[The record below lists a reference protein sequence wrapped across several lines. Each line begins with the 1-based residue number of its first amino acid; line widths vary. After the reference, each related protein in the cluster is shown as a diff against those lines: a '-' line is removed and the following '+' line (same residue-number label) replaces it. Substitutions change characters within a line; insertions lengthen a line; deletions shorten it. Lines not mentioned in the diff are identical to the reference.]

1 MASRTMQ
8 EQPVPY
14 KGLGLNEPGLSRK
27 IVSKFFTRDRYGK
40 QVVETIYASS
50 SNIRFMNYNGAE
62 KTLTVGFKSG
72 HVYAYAQVPPYAWNA
87 LKKSGSIGVY
97 FYHNIRTRFV
107 YRKIK

>member
-27 IVSKFFTRDRYGK
+27 IISKFFTRDRYGK
-40 QVVETIYASS
+40 QVVESIYAAS
-50 SNIRFMNYNGAE
+50 SNIRFMNYNPYE

-72 HVYAYAQVPPYAWNA
+72 HIYAYTQVPPTTWMT
-87 LKKSGSIGVY
+87 LKRATSIGVY
-97 FYHNIRTRFV
+97 FYHHIRTKFV